1 MVMRKFKK
9 SLDSQLSQNSTASVM
24 SKESED
30 EMTVGGTPL
39 STPRTTRR
47 GRGGSFSGPGTGGDL
62 VVAGEVPSSPGL
74 RRRRSRV
81 PSEEDDT
88 RLINFL
94 VAGGHDGSRERNTSL
109 GNIGKTVRL
118 CGHGQTN
125 CSLTAEQQV
134 YGSLD
139 RGLLRRSRGRK
150 RPELTSDG
158 DRDRSAPQPL
168 LEETKT
174 EDPKTKEI
182 KKRVESWLKES
193 EEDANKANEYLD
205 KKKEIKAARGSNTD
219 LRNGK
224 SLGTLHEDKPL
235 DAKTIVNKTD
245 VISAM
250 EAIEGA
256 AIKDKT
262 PRKRTPPSNEDMK
275 KKALIR

>member
-9 SLDSQLSQNSTASVM
+9 SLDSQLSQNSTASAV

-47 GRGGSFSGPGTGGDL
+47 GRGGSFSGPGTGEL
-62 VVAGEVPSSPGL
+62 LPGEVPSSPGL

-109 GNIGKTVRL
+109 GNIGKTVI
-118 CGHGQTN
+118 GQDRCTD
-125 CSLTAEQQV
+125 SLLPAEQQV

-150 RPELTSDG
+150 RPELLTSDG
-158 DRDRSAPQPL
+158 DRDRSAPQPM

-205 KKKEIKAARGSNTD
+205 KKKEMKAARGSNTD